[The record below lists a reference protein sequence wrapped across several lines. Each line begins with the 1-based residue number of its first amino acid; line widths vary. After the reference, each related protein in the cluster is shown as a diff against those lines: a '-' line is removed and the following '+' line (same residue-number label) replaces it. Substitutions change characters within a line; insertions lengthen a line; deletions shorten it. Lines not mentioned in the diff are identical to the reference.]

1 MRKQCDQ
8 LFDQLVKRDKQFE
21 MQGSDNG
28 GGAIAMQPAQQ
39 RANAE
44 FEERILKI
52 KELCIAT
59 FILEMTRTLK
69 VDEKQA
75 VKSYCDKILFRA

>member
-1 MRKQCDQ
+1 MT
-8 LFDQLVKRDKQFE
+8 V
-21 MQGSDNG
+21 
-28 GGAIAMQPAQQ
+28 QPGQQ
-39 RANAE
+39 RASAE

-59 FILEMTRTLK
+59 FILEMSRTLK